1 MKKIQ
6 LLFVLFSSV
15 LMFFISCK
23 PQFMQN
29 EQGFEDLSKELTQK
43 FGKDAYYTVINM
55 SATGDETMG
64 YSIFADV
71 SKTAEE
77 LRQERWVLDGGSW
90 SSAGFVNMQV
100 QDRQAGFY
108 KFQLDKEIKLSL
120 LGKLIVSSQLQFT
133 QDGFGDQPILK
144 LAQVNTNNTVS
155 DEAKKYLFTVQLAQK
170 GSSETHSYTYDR
182 NGNFVIKN

>member
-1 MKKIQ
+1 MKKNQ
-6 LLFVLFSSV
+6 LLIAFCLGT

-29 EQGFEDLSKELTQK
+29 EQGFEDLSKELIQK

-71 SKTAEE
+71 SKTAED
-77 LRQERWVLDGGSW
+77 LRQERWVLDAGSW
-90 SSAGFVNMQV
+90 SSAGFVNMQI

-108 KFQLDKEIKLSL
+108 KFQLDKEIKLSM

-133 QDGFGDQPILK
+133 QEGFGDQPILK

-155 DEAKKYLFTVQLAQK
+155 DEAKKYLFTIQLAQK
-170 GSSETHSYTYDR
+170 GSTETHSYTYDR
-182 NGNFVIKN
+182 NGNIVIKN